1 MTGDANAHHLE
12 WLESVSPTDG
22 HGRDALDFCNFA
34 GCEQM
39 VRGATHITGNRLDLA
54 MTAAPDVVD
63 VSLGT
68 PLGTSDHC
76 FVNCE
81 LLVEQVIP
89 QHNIRRVV
97 HLKHRINWDNVR
109 NAIRSFVEHH
119 FAIC

>member
-1 MTGDANAHHLE
+1 ME

-22 HGRDALDFCNFA
+22 HGHDPLDFCNLA

-39 VRGATHITGNRLDLA
+39 VRGATHIAGNRLDLV
-54 MTAAPDVVD
+54 MTDAPDVVD
-63 VSLGT
+63 VTLGS

-89 QHNIRRVV
+89 EHNIRRVV
-97 HLKHRINWDNVR
+97 HLKH
-109 NAIRSFVEHH
+109 
-119 FAIC
+119 

>member
-1 MTGDANAHHLE
+1 MTD
-12 WLESVSPTDG
+12 
-22 HGRDALDFCNFA
+22 
-34 GCEQM
+34 
-39 VRGATHITGNRLDLA
+39 
-54 MTAAPDVVD
+54 APDVVD

-89 QHNIRRVV
+89 EHDIRRVV

-109 NAIRSFVEHH
+109 NAIWSLSWNTILPSAYPIGALNSAVSEVVSRFVVSR
-119 FAIC
+119 